1 MCKLKILTFI
11 FFFASFFQLNAK
23 DPIGQP
29 LALDTVIQVS
39 NASATQLYNG
49 AKVWLAKNMRSSNNV
64 IQLEDV
70 ANAHLIGK
78 ANCAFEVKNFTWSN
92 LSGCI
97 WFTLD
102 FQARDGRF
110 RLKIYD
116 ISHESYNKTYGGAWS
131 EGLVYV
137 NGMPEN
143 LRSGHGKQY
152 KEMQK
157 RAVPMMV
164 DYMAWIIVS
173 LQEEI
178 TQSTSQENDDW

>member
-11 FFFASFFQLNAK
+11 FFFASFFHLNAK

-39 NASATQLYNG
+39 NTSASQLYNG

-64 IQLEDV
+64 IQLDDV

-102 FQARDGRF
+102 FQA
-110 RLKIYD
+110 
-116 ISHESYNKTYGGAWS
+116 
-131 EGLVYV
+131 
-137 NGMPEN
+137 P
-143 LRSGHGKQY
+143 
-152 KEMQK
+152 
-157 RAVPMMV
+157 P
-164 DYMAWIIVS
+164 
-173 LQEEI
+173 
-178 TQSTSQENDDW
+178 